1 MEAASKPMHP
11 RSQLSQHR
19 TTRKRSVAS
28 PSSQDQ
34 SELECQSLMRIPTR
48 SEARNSRKY
57 QCRQLTRVIKIW
69 LTRKSQPPIQ
79 AFQRPRHP
87 RSTSSEGSQ
96 RRPLRFHRMANQ
108 QRRQLPCS
116 LNSGRTFRASYR
128 SAHQCSQLRSKPSN
142 QSLKVLQTP
151 LDWE

>member
-19 TTRKRSVAS
+19 TTRKRSVVS
-28 PSSQDQ
+28 PSLLVQ

-69 LTRKSQPPIQ
+69 LTRKSRPPIQ

-116 LNSGRTFRASYR
+116 LSSGRTFRASYR
-128 SAHQCSQLRSKPSN
+128 SAHHRKLQRFNPSH
-142 QSLKVLQTP
+142 QSHKALQTP